1 MYYIWVSCSHHLRS
15 NIYLFRVFAE
25 EQSLKNEDESVG
37 SEKKQNQNH
46 TASNNTRPTVQAILR
61 EDKMSEDKVQQIL
74 LFHVFIT
81 LILNPQFRFFFWS
94 WVISYFDCVCLWIC
108 SWFLFKFVDVLFRRK
123 WPSNSTR
130 RWRRIK
136 ERDCWQWKP
145 KKERSN
151 WIKN

>member
-81 LILNPQFRFFFWS
+81 LILNPQFRFFF
-94 WVISYFDCVCLWIC
+94 
-108 SWFLFKFVDVLFRRK
+108 
-123 WPSNSTR
+123 
-130 RWRRIK
+130 
-136 ERDCWQWKP
+136 
-145 KKERSN
+145 
-151 WIKN
+151 